1 MWHQWPIV
9 TLELGQAFRS
19 HRDYSEAFS
28 ILMGWGISRKHLS
41 QAERA
46 EALGGPAVLPLRICV
61 IA

>member
-1 MWHQWPIV
+1 MV

-19 HRDYSEAFS
+19 HRDYSDAFS
-28 ILMGWGISRKHLS
+28 ILMGWGISRKLLS